1 MVISLSEIKPSAH
14 AGEKKLRIGIVCP
27 YGWDVPGGVQ
37 VHIKEL
43 AEYFIADGHH
53 VSVLAPVSDEEAVLE
68 PWLVSAGRPL
78 AIPFNGSVARV
89 LFGPIAASRVRQ
101 WISSEDF
108 DVLHLHEPG
117 IPSLSLLACWAAEGP
132 MVGTF
137 HASTPRMRAIAAA
150 GGLIEPMI
158 EKLGARIA
166 VSEMALQ
173 TMTSLYGT
181 SAVIIPNG
189 IDYAKYRRIEEK
201 APSSSN
207 AKMRIGFLGRF
218 EEERKGL
225 SILLKALPTIVK
237 KYPQAELLV
246 AGPGDS
252 SKILEQSEPSLRKH
266 LTFLGRLDDQEK
278 VDFLRSLQIYVA
290 PNTGGESFGI
300 ILAEAMAAGAAV
312 VASDIPAFAALLDN
326 GAHGLL
332 FPNEDST
339 GLARAV
345 ISLLADPRK
354 LSEYSQSGI
363 EAAKSYDWNSVAMR
377 IMGAYETAMAGNGKV
392 RVGSESATWKR
403 GR

>member
-1 MVISLSEIKPSAH
+1 MVISLSGDARQLK
-14 AGEKKLRIGIVCP
+14 IGIVCP

-37 VHIKEL
+37 GHVKEL
-43 AEYFIADGHH
+43 AEHFIAAGHQ
-53 VSVLAPVSDEEAVLE
+53 VSVIAPVSDESAALE
-68 PWLVSAGRPL
+68 PWLVSAGRPVS
-78 AIPFNGSVARV
+78 IPFNGSVARV

-101 WISSEDF
+101 WIAAGDF

-117 IPSLSLLACWAAEGP
+117 IPSLSLLACWSAEGP

-166 VSEMALQ
+166 VSEMAHE

-189 IDYAKYRRIEEK
+189 IDYAHYASGRADIEQRL
-201 APSSSN
+201 SSTL
-207 AKMRIGFLGRF
+207 KIGFLGRF

-225 SILLKALPTIVK
+225 PLLLKSLPAIIKRNPSV
-237 KYPQAELLV
+237 ELLV

-252 SKILEQSEPSLRKH
+252 SKISAALDPLIRKH
-266 LTFLGRLDDQEK
+266 VKFLGRLSHQGKAE
-278 VDFLRSLQIYVA
+278 FLQSLHLYVA

-300 ILAEAMAAGAAV
+300 IIAEAMAAGAAV
-312 VASDIPAFAALLDN
+312 VASDIPAF
-326 GAHGLL
+326 
-332 FPNEDST
+332 
-339 GLARAV
+339 RA
-345 ISLLADPRK
+345 LLADGANGSLFANEDPISLADAINF
-354 LSEYSQSGI
+354 LSSNHDALARLSRAGI
-363 EAAKSYDWNSVAMR
+363 EAALQYDWSAVASRILSV
-377 IMGAYETAMAGNGKV
+377 YESAMAGHGKV
-392 RVGSESATWKR
+392 GIGSESASWKR